1 MAQIEGP
8 VSVYRRSPVGEPKNQ
23 PLDISS
29 CGIRALGFSDM
40 RLWIPIF
47 LIAGGVTA
55 ALTLLPYAG
64 FRTFGL
70 TTANPG
76 MLGTNTWSTSQDM
89 TTVTLKVEASP
100 APSAYDLKGAYTITF
115 RTSKAH
121 IVGITNAGSLRGERA
136 VAFRFWS
143 KSFDPVM
150 PDYVEYSK
158 LCPTASAE
166 GGVECAG
173 SRYDQRLAAGER
185 DIRFEVWNGVDS
197 KAEVDADVRKIREPG
212 FLQNCHVEYVEEV
225 GMLVLAAPKS
235 LWPNLKGLGDEV
247 PLPSGNGCYHFSGGR
262 SRNTATGR
270 YERFYMPYTF
280 AVRFEPEPRD
290 PSGEVSMIVVGAA
303 LPAVGLTDRQTPHVG
318 WMSVRFGHWKALAVM
333 QPWQRRYWVSDG
345 RAIQEFLRRVV
356 VSTTGSE
363 K

>member
-1 MAQIEGP
+1 
-8 VSVYRRSPVGEPKNQ
+8 
-23 PLDISS
+23 
-29 CGIRALGFSDM
+29 M

-115 RTSKAH
+115 RATKAH
-121 IVGITNAGSLRGERA
+121 IVGITNAGKLRGERA

-150 PDYVEYSK
+150 PDYVEYAK
-158 LCPTASAE
+158 LCPKSSAE
-166 GGVECAG
+166 GGVPCEG

-185 DIRFEVWNGVDS
+185 DVRFEVWNGVDS
-197 KAEVDADVRKIREPG
+197 KAEVDAYVARIRQPG
-212 FLQNCHVEYVEEV
+212 RFQNCVIEYVEEV

-235 LWPNLKGLGDEV
+235 SWPDPTDE
-247 PLPSGNGCYHFSGGR
+247 GK
-262 SRNTATGR
+262 
-270 YERFYMPYTF
+270 YEPYYTPGTF
-280 AVRFEPEPRD
+280 AVRFEPDPRD
-290 PSGEVSMIVVGAA
+290 PSGEVSMIAEGAA
-303 LPAVGLTDRQTPHVG
+303 LPSVGLPDRQSNSAG
-318 WMSVRFGHWKALAVM
+318 MSVRFGHWKVLTWVR
-333 QPWQRRYWVSDG
+333 PWERKHWVDDG
-345 RAIQEFLRRVV
+345 VAIQEFLRRIV
-356 VSTTGSE
+356 VSTTGGE